1 MNVSTRFLTC
11 EPNFNATENYV
22 DEADRFYE
30 NPNLWLRTHFPP
42 NGTLPSHIVG
52 YDVLVPWISDIL
64 SRYKP
69 LYRIFHTSFPSERV
83 GKYVIIHERVDVKS
97 VD

>member
-1 MNVSTRFLTC
+1 MPVPARFLTC
-11 EPNFNATENYV
+11 EPNFNNTKNYI

-30 NPNLWLRTHFPP
+30 SPNVWLRSQYPP
-42 NGTLPSHIVG
+42 NGTLPSHIVSF
-52 YDVLVPWISDIL
+52 DVLIPRISDIL

-83 GKYVIIHERVDVKS
+83 GKYVIIHERVDLRPES
-97 VD
+97 